1 MDEGAQTRPEGVGS
15 AAGVAGGGGAGGSGL
30 GAFRRV
36 MACVG
41 VSPSAGLVVRE
52 AARLARSCG
61 SELTFLHAGSERER
75 VVEIVREGARDEPML
90 GSVEVIGREGTPDR
104 VILEEARRID
114 ADLVFAGA
122 LKSDPLFTG
131 IVGSVARRLARN
143 ADRSL
148 FLSIHRF
155 PPEGVART
163 IVASV
168 MFDDRSRAMVEAAAR
183 LAIGAGARELHVV
196 REYDPYSARM
206 SETTGAAGADSE
218 RWEHVQQTATRFELA
233 NFLEEC
239 ARRLG
244 VADGAGALER
254 SGVALR
260 TECMAGRGGEEAAR
274 YAERVGADLLVM
286 PAPDRRLGVL
296 DRFFGHP
303 TETLLEQFPCS
314 VLLFRRLKKG
324 EAAPGV
330 GT

>member
-1 MDEGAQTRPEGVGS
+1 MQEPTPRDGTDTGASPI
-15 AAGVAGGGGAGGSGL
+15 A
-30 GAFRRV
+30 GAFRSV

-52 AARLARSCG
+52 AARLARACG
-61 SELTFLHAGSERER
+61 AELTFLHAGSERER
-75 VVEIVREGARDEPML
+75 VEAIVREGAADEPAL
-90 GSVEVIGREGTPDR
+90 ADAEVIGRDGKPDR

-114 ADLVFAGA
+114 ADLIFAGA

-168 MFDDRSRAMVEAAAR
+168 AFDDRSRAMMEAAAR
-183 LAIGAGARELHVV
+183 LAIGGRARELHVV
-196 REYDPYSARM
+196 REHDPYSARM

-218 RWEHVQQTATRFELA
+218 RWEQVLETATRFELA

-239 ARRLG
+239 GRRLG
-244 VADGAGALER
+244 VADGAEAMAKA
-254 SGVALR
+254 GVIVR
-260 TECMAGRGGEEAAR
+260 TECMAGRGGEEVTR

-286 PAPDRRLGVL
+286 PAPDRRLGL
-296 DRFFGHP
+296 FDRFFGHP

-314 VLLFRRLKKG
+314 VLLFRRLREG
-324 EAAPGV
+324 ESDSGRLSTDGSGAG
-330 GT
+330 GTP